1 MFIFACF
8 SAKSKGKVNEIKT
21 DDTIVVMDT
30 RNLKTSTSNL
40 IVFSME
46 GAVHAYMSFGA
57 FRETKISKQSALAV
71 QQLYR
76 DNQHQSTGMFRYAL
90 A

>member
-1 MFIFACF
+1 
-8 SAKSKGKVNEIKT
+8 
-21 DDTIVVMDT
+21 
-30 RNLKTSTSNL
+30 
-40 IVFSME
+40 ME

-57 FRETKISKQSALAV
+57 FNETKISKQSALAV

>member
-8 SAKSKGKVNEIKT
+8 SATSKGKVNEIKT

-30 RNLKTSTSNL
+30 RNLKASTSSL

-46 GAVHAYMSFGA
+46 GAVHAFMSFCV
-57 FRETKISKQSALAV
+57 FNLTKISKQSALAV
-71 QQLYR
+71 QQLFR
-76 DNQHQSTGMFRYAL
+76 DNQHQSTGKFRSAL